1 MFVFLYTRGISQDS
15 SQSLID
21 KIISFPD
28 KVFARV
34 DKQAATFEQ
43 KINRQTE
50 KYLSKLERQEEKLKR
65 KLWKTDSI
73 KAKEV
78 FGDIK
83 ERYDALRNSMKA
95 QGDKVLGVSNLYNGH
110 IDSVNTAIRFL
121 QNSPQLQQGSAGV
134 QKLSNNLQSVTSLQ
148 NKLNQTEHI
157 RKQIAQRQQQLKQQL
172 QNTPLMKEFTKY
184 RKQLYYYQQQVL
196 AYKEAL
202 NDPKQMG
209 AKLLQT
215 AVEFPAF
222 KQFFVNN
229 SELAS
234 LFRLPDGNL
243 SPFGGTG
250 GGYGLQTRADV
261 VQGLQDRFGVQTF
274 TAPAGGGASPFQ
286 QQLQA
291 AQGEMQKLK
300 DRFSQVSPTG
310 GDLEGAEM
318 PDFKK
323 NDQKTKSFKQRID
336 LSTNFQTT
344 RGRAVMPNAA
354 SLGLSIG
361 YKLNDKSIAG
371 FGFSYSAGLGT
382 GFNNIRLTHNGVGYR
397 SFLDWKAP
405 FGTKGILGNLW
416 ISGGYEWNYNSAVAR
431 SLQNNPATG
440 TGVRDNAAWKSS
452 ALLGVSRVIDIK
464 SKFFKKTKLQLC
476 YDFLWKQPGSVQTQP
491 IVFRTSYNF

>member
-1 MFVFLYTRGISQDS
+1 
-15 SQSLID
+15 
-21 KIISFPD
+21 
-28 KVFARV
+28 
-34 DKQAATFEQ
+34 
-43 KINRQTE
+43 
-50 KYLSKLERQEEKLKR
+50 
-65 KLWKTDSI
+65 
-73 KAKEV
+73 
-78 FGDIK
+78 
-83 ERYDALRNSMKA
+83 MKA

-215 AVEFPAF
+215 AVKFPAF

-323 NDQKTKSFKQRID
+323 NPEKTRSFLKRIEWGTNLQTTKSNYYFPVTSD
-336 LSTNFQTT
+336 
-344 RGRAVMPNAA
+344 
-354 SLGLSIG
+354 LGLSAG
-361 YKLNDKSIAG
+361 FKLNAKSIIGIGASYKIG
-371 FGFSYSAGLGT
+371 FGQNWEKIRITHQGAG
-382 GFNNIRLTHNGVGYR
+382 IRT
-397 SFLDWKAP
+397 FIDWKIP
-405 FGTKGILGNLW
+405 SPLGGIGEGFW
-416 ISGGYEWNYNSAVAR
+416 ISGGAEMNYRARFRRIEVLKNYSAW
-431 SLQNNPATG
+431 QQ
-440 TGVRDNAAWKSS
+440 S
-452 ALLGVSRVIDIK
+452 ALLGI
-464 SKFFKKTKLQLC
+464 SKKYSIAKKWKGNAQIL
-476 YDFLWKQPGSVQTQP
+476 YDFLSYRQVPGGQAL
-491 IVFRTSYNF
+491 VFRVGYHF